1 MNDQEFQQAKI
12 LSVALGVSMEEM
24 HAIHVMTNGVSK
36 EVVTVASEGMMQIA
50 VNLYEEA
57 NKGHLSKD
65 DLVVVKKFVL
75 FMKELKDEEANE
87 LTSKLLQKHLK

>member
-24 HAIHVMTNGVSK
+24 SAIHVMTNDISK
-36 EVVTVASEGMMQIA
+36 EVVNVASEGMMQIA

-57 NKGHLSKD
+57 NKGLSID
-65 DLVVVKKFVL
+65 DLLAVKKFVL
-75 FMKELKDEEANE
+75 FMKDLKDEEANE